1 MVPNYPPPIQVA
13 DNQGYVKKKRDS
25 NLELFRIVT
34 MLLIIAHHYVVNS
47 NVMGMI
53 KENPAAD
60 ASMFLTVFGAWGKT
74 GINCFMLITGY
85 FMCKASISLHK
96 FLKLVTQILFYNLVI
111 YAVFIMAGI
120 EEFGVKAL
128 INKFL
133 LVKNMNDGFTSG
145 FIMFYLF
152 IPFLT
157 ILVKNLT
164 QRQHLILVGLI
175 LLTFTVGGS
184 MPSFTGISVSVNYVI
199 HFSNL
204 FVIASYV
211 RFYGFPV
218 GISHRQWGWA
228 TLLSLG
234 LGAASVLAML
244 WRFSRMGS
252 DAPFGAF
259 YWVADSNKI
268 FAMTTAFC
276 AFMWFKELKIGYSKT
291 INLLGGATFGVL
303 LIHANSNAMRQWLWN
318 EVVDCAG
325 HFSDPWLWL
334 YAPACVVSIFI
345 ICALIELVRS
355 SFLEEPVVRG
365 SSRAV
370 KAVTRALPG

>member
-1 MVPNYPPPIQVA
+1 
-13 DNQGYVKKKRDS
+13 
-25 NLELFRIVT
+25 

-120 EEFGVKAL
+120 EDFGVKAL

-184 MPSFTGISVSVNYVI
+184 MPSFTGINVSVNYVI

-234 LGAASVLAML
+234 LGAASVLMML

-268 FAMTTAFC
+268 SPIPGCGFTRRLAWC
-276 AFMWFKELKIGYSKT
+276 LYS
-291 INLLGGATFGVL
+291 
-303 LIHANSNAMRQWLWN
+303 S
-318 EVVDCAG
+318 
-325 HFSDPWLWL
+325 S
-334 YAPACVVSIFI
+334 AP
-345 ICALIELVRS
+345 
-355 SFLEEPVVRG
+355 
-365 SSRAV
+365 
-370 KAVTRALPG
+370 